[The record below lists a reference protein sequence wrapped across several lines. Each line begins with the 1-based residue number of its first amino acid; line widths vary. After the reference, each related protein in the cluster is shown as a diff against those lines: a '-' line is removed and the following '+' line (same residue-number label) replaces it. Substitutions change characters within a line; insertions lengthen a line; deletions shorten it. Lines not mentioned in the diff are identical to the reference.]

1 MKQLANRIRRFFRL
15 YRIFISQFLKRLV
28 EYRIDFLTGAFAF
41 FFGQLFNVLFVF
53 LIFRNI
59 TNLDGWSLQHIIF
72 IYGFSLIPRGIDHL
86 YADNL
91 WKVAYFLIRKGDF
104 DKYLTRPIDPL
115 LHVLMEGFEPD
126 ALGELLTGIVLV
138 SVSGTALGLQP
149 TAAQWFLGIVAVCFG
164 TLIYTGIKIIFASVA
179 LWTKR
184 SGSLLHMV
192 YMTSDFAKYPVSI
205 YNAFVR
211 TLVTYIVPFAFTS
224 FYPASYILTGKDP
237 LFCVGGTVVAG
248 IAAVGIGRFVWNR
261 GIGAYESA
269 GS

>member
-1 MKQLANRIRRFFRL
+1 MTNLAGRLRRFFRL

-41 FFGQLFNVLFVF
+41 LFGQLFNVLFVF
-53 LIFRNI
+53 LIFQNI

-91 WKVAYFLIRKGDF
+91 WKVAYFLIRRGDF

-126 ALGELLTGIVLV
+126 ALGELITGIVLV
-138 SVSGTALGLQP
+138 VVSAFALSLHLS
-149 TAAQWFLGIVAVCFG
+149 AMQWFLGVIAICAG

-184 SGSLLHMV
+184 SGSLLHLV
-192 YMTSDFAKYPVSI
+192 YMTSDFAKYPITI

-211 TLVTYIVPFAFTS
+211 TLVTYIIPFAFTS
-224 FYPASYILTGKDP
+224 FYPASYLLTGKDP
-237 LFCVGGTVVAG
+237 LFCVGGTVIAG
-248 IAAVGIGRFVWNR
+248 ILALVIGRFIWVK
-261 GIGAYESA
+261 GISAYESA